1 MLHILRHQEGEIHP
15 FHSLAVS
22 LPALG
27 RDLGKGSRE
36 AELTIYLP
44 FIFGR
49 DWSGIKVK
57 ISLLHDEISN
67 FFGSACHKLVCS
79 SAPRDGAAGPPR
91 GNVINIRW
99 SWSCSEAGRG
109 CGKLQ
114 GKKSLSFRDDN

>member
-1 MLHILRHQEGEIHP
+1 MYEYSKEIKEAQGWAKMLHFLRDQEGEIHP

-27 RDLGKGSRE
+27 HDLGKGSRE

-57 ISLLHDEISN
+57 I
-67 FFGSACHKLVCS
+67 K
-79 SAPRDGAAGPPR
+79 
-91 GNVINIRW
+91 
-99 SWSCSEAGRG
+99 
-109 CGKLQ
+109 
-114 GKKSLSFRDDN
+114 

>member
-1 MLHILRHQEGEIHP
+1 MLHILRDQEGEIHP

-57 ISLLHDEISN
+57 ISLLHDETSN
-67 FFGSACHKLVCS
+67 FFWLCLSQTCLQFSPKGWS
-79 SAPRDGAAGPPR
+79 SR
-91 GNVINIRW
+91 
-99 SWSCSEAGRG
+99 SS
-109 CGKLQ
+109 Q
-114 GKKSLSFRDDN
+114 GQRF

>member
-1 MLHILRHQEGEIHP
+1 MSHFLRDQEGEIHS

-27 RDLGKGSRE
+27 HDLGKSSKE

-57 ISLLHDEISN
+57 ISLLHDEISP
-67 FFGSACHKLVCS
+67 FFFLAQPVTNLSAVQPQGMEQQVLTGAMLLMSDGV
-79 SAPRDGAAGPPR
+79 GAAQNQCR
-91 GNVINIRW
+91 K
-99 SWSCSEAGRG
+99 

-114 GKKSLSFRDDN
+114 GKK